1 MSVRNSACAAAV
13 ALLLTACGGG
23 NDNPAGNGNTGNFR
37 ATIDGTSWVANTV
50 GSAAAAGGI
59 FTITGVQAG
68 SATGMTMTLYSIGAP
83 GTFPLGVGG
92 TVAGGI
98 ASVTQGSSIWST
110 PLSGAA
116 GTVTITAVSATRI
129 AGNFAFNAPPLLGQ
143 AQVNTRAV
151 TAGTFDIPVSNG
163 PATLVVPDNA
173 GSKVTGTVAT
183 QAFNAATV
191 VTVTTPTIGGTFTF
205 GASNAQQSMNVIL
218 SNYTGVGTYTMGSG
232 GVARTITLTN
242 VTTPTGS
249 WGGSAASTV
258 GTMVITSATSARIKG
273 TLTAT
278 LQPIGSGA
286 PTTLNVSFDI
296 GIQ

>member
-37 ATIDGTSWVANTV
+37 ATIDGAAWTANTV

-59 FTITGVQAG
+59 FTITGVQVG
-68 SATGMTMTLYSIGAP
+68 SATGMTMTLYAIGSP
-83 GTFPLGVGG
+83 GTFPLGTGP

-116 GTVTITAVSATRI
+116 GTVTVTAVSPTRI
-129 AGNFAFNAPPLLGQ
+129 AGNFAFNAPPLLGSTQ
-143 AQVNTRAV
+143 TNTRAV
-151 TAGTFDIPVSNG
+151 TAGAFDIPVSGG

-173 GSKVTGTVAT
+173 GSKVTGTAAG
-183 QAFNAATV
+183 QAFNAATI
-191 VTVTTPTIGGTFTF
+191 VTVTSPTIGGTFTF

-258 GTMVITSATSARIKG
+258 GTMVITSATSSRIKG
-273 TLTAT
+273 TLSAT

-286 PTTLNVSFDI
+286 PTTLNVSFEI